1 MPKTI
6 IIIMVLGECESKR
19 EIFRRERERP
29 ERDYTMKDN
38 VFICGLDDH
47 CVYAVID
54 ILLYI

>member
-1 MPKTI
+1 
-6 IIIMVLGECESKR
+6 VSQR
-19 EIFRRERERP
+19 EIFRRERERERP

>member
-1 MPKTI
+1 MSQRERY
-6 IIIMVLGECESKR
+6 LGERK
-19 EIFRRERERP
+19 RERP